1 MGSIFLKDPET
12 LCTDESHQAWVNGL
26 GVPSI
31 LLYVL
36 GLPSWAMYVLYKF
49 RNKLDEPN
57 TRIRFGQL
65 YDGFT
70 REHYTNEFWVMMR
83 KNVIIAVGI
92 FMGQLQ
98 VMMAIGT
105 VGVLLVHTVI
115 TKPFQTESL
124 WRLEIMLLSCCFLTF
139 WIGGIF
145 VVHPKCQT
153 VSARERTI
161 CLIGEVC
168 VLALNVMCMV
178 IGLGTYLW
186 FNWMESRE
194 QLKGSTKNTCAAIS
208 RWRICRPCCKK
219 GIGIWLRASQA
230 EWAENP
236 LDKEVELKEF
246 RASVLGDD
254 ELIARLKQEIKKV
267 RDENKKLRGLD
278 HTITDAKRA
287 NQLRRSKTVH
297 KIVAQL
303 KEDDFET

>member
-1 MGSIFLKDPET
+1 M
-12 LCTDESHQAWVNGL
+12 
-26 GVPSI
+26 
-31 LLYVL
+31 
-36 GLPSWAMYVLYKF
+36 
-49 RNKLDEPN
+49 
-57 TRIRFGQL
+57 
-65 YDGFT
+65 
-70 REHYTNEFWVMMR
+70 
-83 KNVIIAVGI
+83 
-92 FMGQLQ
+92 
-98 VMMAIGT
+98 
-105 VGVLLVHTVI
+105 
-115 TKPFQTESL
+115 
-124 WRLEIMLLSCCFLTF
+124 
-139 WIGGIF
+139 
-145 VVHPKCQT
+145 
-153 VSARERTI
+153 
-161 CLIGEVC
+161 
-168 VLALNVMCMV
+168 LALNVMCMV

-194 QLKGSTKNTCAAIS
+194 QLKGSTKNMCAAIS